1 MSTKQ
6 KTRNKKSQQKTP
18 ATAEFVDADQRPEAE
33 TISELKASNPSK
45 KKPQSSAQK
54 KGEGSQEQKSAP
66 RPTHQDKSLPVGD
79 RLYLRFGRRGCVNIV
94 LLLRA
99 AMFFVFL
106 LVSMAA
112 SFTMAI
118 YAVPESMV
126 IITDATGV
134 GPGDAFPIMMMGVLL
149 PGLFMV
155 GMLVA
160 LTFSMIVVL
169 WKASVRIGDKAR
181 DAMLGE

>member
-6 KTRNKKSQQKTP
+6 KTRNKNPQKAP
-18 ATAEFVDADQRPEAE
+18 AADFVDAGQRPEAE
-33 TISELKASNPSK
+33 TISELKASNPPK
-45 KKPQSSAQK
+45 KTK
-54 KGEGSQEQKSAP
+54 GSQKQKTASK
-66 RPTHQDKSLPVGD
+66 PTYRDKSLPLGD
-79 RLYLRFGRRGCVNIV
+79 RLYLRFGRRGCINIV

-99 AMFFVFL
+99 VMFFAFL
-106 LVSMAA
+106 LIAITA

-118 YAVPESMV
+118 YAVPESMM

-134 GPGDAFPIMMMGVLL
+134 GPGDSFPLMMMGVLL

-169 WKASVRIGDKAR
+169 WKAMVRLGDRAR
-181 DAMLGE
+181 EAMLGAEVN